1 MPNYI
6 LYLEEHGFQ
15 VSEYSNNM
23 FIKEETTF
31 RFQSPLK
38 RYNSIMYKN
47 RSIHKLD
54 IYFDANFI
62 LNYELIGFFFDFLN
76 HAYNESKKYRK
87 ERTMLDVDL
96 DVKINIDMEEN
107 RYCMSR
113 VIVDSSTILSYFVC
127 FDIQRL
133 EYNVIY
139 KEHKAYI
146 NAVEFNKKI
155 TDKWNEPENNSS
167 DLL

>member
-15 VSEYSNNM
+15 VSEYSNNL
-23 FIKEETTF
+23 FVKEEVTF
-31 RFQSPLK
+31 CFQSPPK
-38 RYNSIMYKN
+38 KYSSIMYRD
-47 RSIHKLD
+47 RSIHKLTLC
-54 IYFDANFI
+54 FNTSFI

-87 ERTMLDVDL
+87 ERTILDADL
-96 DVKINIDMEEN
+96 DAKINIDMEKN
-107 RYCMSR
+107 MYCMSR
-113 VIVDSSTILSYFVC
+113 VFLDSLTILSYFVC

-139 KEHKAYI
+139 KEHKGYI
-146 NAVEFNKKI
+146 DAAEFNKGI
-155 TDKWNEPENNSS
+155 TEKWNKTENNSS

>member
-15 VSEYSNNM
+15 VSEYNNNM
-23 FIKEETTF
+23 FVKEEITF
-31 RFQSPLK
+31 HFQPPPKKYS
-38 RYNSIMYKN
+38 SIMYRYRPIN
-47 RSIHKLD
+47 KL
-54 IYFDANFI
+54 ILYFDTSFI

-87 ERTMLDVDL
+87 ERNILDADL
-96 DVKINIDMEEN
+96 DVRICIDFEEN

-113 VIVDSSTILSYFVC
+113 VFLDSLTILSYFVC

-139 KEHKAYI
+139 KEHKGYI
-146 NAVEFNKKI
+146 DAVEFNKKI

>member
-15 VSEYSNNM
+15 VSEYSSNLFVKCNVK
-23 FIKEETTF
+23 FHYQAPSKIY
-31 RFQSPLK
+31 S
-38 RYNSIMYKN
+38 SIMY
-47 RSIHKLD
+47 RDRCFHKLKLC
-54 IYFDANFI
+54 FNTNFI
-62 LNYELIGFFFDFLN
+62 LNYELIGFFFDFLE

-87 ERTMLDVDL
+87 ERTMEDVDL
-96 DVKINIDMEEN
+96 DTRIFLNAGEN
-107 RYCMSR
+107 RYCFAKIL
-113 VIVDSSTILSYFVC
+113 VEPTILSYFIF

-139 KEHKAYI
+139 KEHRLY
-146 NAVEFNKKI
+146 NQAVDFNNSMLIKHSK
-155 TDKWNEPENNSS
+155 PENNYS